1 MYFGKYKI
9 MSLHLKSL
17 DVEKNKQILRDK
29 LEEFKTILKS
39 LQTTLQ
45 IHNWK
50 IIHFVLNNL
59 IKIVDKSDWFLSY
72 LTWFKSN

>member
-1 MYFGKYKI
+1 MRDIKTMLIMKFTIFNVWMYFGIYKI

-45 IHNWK
+45 IHN
-50 IIHFVLNNL
+50 
-59 IKIVDKSDWFLSY
+59 
-72 LTWFKSN
+72 